1 MNFIGKI
8 TDIKMPTENSVS
20 LTITTDNTSILEEIQ
35 KYQQN
40 QKDMAV
46 EIKRLYNR
54 RTNDANAYFHFLVNK
69 LARHF
74 NISDTEMKIR
84 EYP

>member
-40 QKDMAV
+40 QKDMSV
-46 EIKRLYNR
+46 
-54 RTNDANAYFHFLVNK
+54 
-69 LARHF
+69 
-74 NISDTEMKIR
+74 
-84 EYP
+84 